1 MPKDGQHK
9 NDSHDYDKS
18 RGPNNPDKSVAITT
32 GTPKNRETYTQQ
44 ANQGDDPG
52 KQAQASNRDWNKDT
66 RGQTSN
72 PGSPRGRKGDLTE
85 NQESKAYFPGGSR
98 EPENPPR
105 HPGASETPGHQ
116 VLPGDQHPEEWRDDM
131 NPDRMKGQVGVA
143 TAQSEKQVRTAYDI
157 KDLHDRLNGFPDDIL
172 KQIPVLTPGMRLR
185 QGTVYVDLNDP
196 DAREIRATGDMM
208 ATADNYYVPKS
219 EVDHFTWNRLL
230 DIRTPERVGDP
241 GETTT

>member
-1 MPKDGQHK
+1 MPKDGQHN

-18 RGPNNPDKSVAITT
+18 RGPNNPDKSVAIAT
-32 GTPKNRETYTQQ
+32 GTPKKRETYTQQ
-44 ANQGDDPG
+44 ANQGEDPG
-52 KQAQASNRDWNKDT
+52 KQAQSSNRDWDKDT
-66 RGQTSN
+66 RGQPSI

-85 NQESKAYFPGGSR
+85 DQESKAYFPGGNR
-98 EPENPPR
+98 EPENAPR
-105 HPGASETPGHQ
+105 HPGASETSSHQ
-116 VLPGDQHPEEWRDDM
+116 VLPGDQHPDEWRGDL

-143 TAQSEKQVRTAYDI
+143 TAQEEKQLRTAYDI

-196 DAREIRATGDMM
+196 NAAELRATGDME
-208 ATADNYYVPKS
+208 ARPQNYYVPKS